1 MTEDATAPPMYCA
14 VCNQPYPGPHR
25 PTCSAAPAPVEV
37 DVERLRERLK
47 REAARRNSAYD
58 HYGYGWTPEKV
69 DPEVWAAAAEITA
82 LRERVADAENQ
93 CGYFRVRFNEQITR
107 AEAAEADA
115 TRWRWMRDHWTRMTC
130 LKGRDEPKLLMENE
144 RWADWTEDAIVAAI
158 DAAMSERK

>member
-1 MTEDATAPPMYCA
+1 MSE
-14 VCNQPYPGPHR
+14 Q
-25 PTCSAAPAPVEV
+25 V
-37 DVERLRERLK
+37 DVERLRH
-47 REAARRNSAYD
+47 AANRCVLMG
-58 HYGYGWTPEKV
+58 YGYFAV
-69 DPEVWAAAAEITA
+69 DIRAAAAEITA